1 MVVMKIA
8 PHNHAHAVDVSI
20 IVPIYNA
27 QKTLARC
34 VQSIIAQT
42 FSNISIILVDDGA
55 TDVSGKMCD
64 HYASLDERIHVIH
77 KPNGGVISARFA
89 GVALLPESGYC
100 TFCDADDYLSRDAIQ
115 KIYDCIVESESDIVC
130 ANNRRFFAHIIQA
143 PKSFPPILTERKTY
157 DKEQIEGSIIPSFF
171 GITNY
176 PGYMHGKLY
185 RNSIL
190 KQTISLPYPP
200 IKFFQEDIAF
210 NLRATL
216 LAQRVTTLPDVVY
229 NYRIGGGTSS
239 FMPSFFSD
247 CIALYNFKHEI
258 IQNEGLDDHLRYTT
272 DVELKNE
279 LATWLEMYFEYV
291 KGEKASMLAE
301 IECCCNVYEIR
312 QALSYS
318 QTDHSGII
326 GFKELAANCEYN
338 EIYSLIAEEVHRKAL
353 KKAIKRLIV

>member
-1 MVVMKIA
+1 MVVMKIT
-8 PHNHAHAVDVSI
+8 PHNHAHAADVSI

-34 VQSIIAQT
+34 VRSIISQT

-64 HYASLDERIHVIH
+64 HYASLDERIHVVH

-89 GVALLPESGYC
+89 GIALLPESGYC

-115 KIYDCIVESESDIVC
+115 KMYDCIVESKSDIVC

-143 PKSFPPILTERKTY
+143 PKSSPPILAERKTY
-157 DKEQIEGSIIPSFF
+157 DKEQIKGSIIPSFF

-176 PGYMHGKLY
+176 PGYMPGKLY

-216 LAQRVTTLPDVVY
+216 LAQRITTLPDVVY
-229 NYRIGGGTSS
+229 NYRMGGGTSS

-247 CIALYNFKHEI
+247 CIALYNFKYEI

-279 LATWLEMYFEYV
+279 LATWLEMYFEHV
-291 KGEKASMLAE
+291 NGEKEPVLAE
-301 IECCCNVYEIR
+301 IERCCNVYEIR

-318 QTDHSGII
+318 QKDCSGIL